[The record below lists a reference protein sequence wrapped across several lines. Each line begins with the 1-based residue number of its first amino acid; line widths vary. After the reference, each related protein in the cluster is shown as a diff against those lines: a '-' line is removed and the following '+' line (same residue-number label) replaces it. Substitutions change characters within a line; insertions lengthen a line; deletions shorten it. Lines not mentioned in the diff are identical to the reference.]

1 MTLYSATEPSGR
13 PRPPMRAKRTP
24 GQSASTTE
32 QRPGLYQRRISR
44 FRRISSRSVTLT
56 APRRGERPIS
66 RFRWIPA
73 AAGWTVGVIA
83 TLSLIASVSPVIR
96 WLIKVP
102 REFINNYLFNFPD
115 TSFAWSFVL
124 ALLAGALT
132 ARKRIAWWLLVLN
145 LLVAAGWNIGG
156 LAADNNTALNIFGE
170 SLGLVLHVAALGVL
184 VLAYREF
191 WAKVRRGALYK
202 AAAVL
207 ITGWAIGILLSWG
220 LVEMFPRTLAPD
232 DRLFYVVDRVV
243 GFAVAGPGS
252 FAGRPHVFLN
262 ALFGLFSAFALIAA
276 AIVLFQSQR
285 AENALTGED
294 ESAIRGLLELYGKND
309 SLGYFATRRDKSV
322 VFAPSGRAA
331 ITYRVELGVCLASGD
346 PVGDPR
352 AWPQAIDAWLA
363 LCQTYGWT
371 PGNMGASS
379 AGARAFRDAGLNAL
393 ELGDEAILHTG
404 DFKLSGRDMRGVR
417 QAVTRARRS
426 GLTVRIRRHH
436 DIEQDEMKR
445 VTARA
450 DAWRDTESERGF
462 SMALGRLG
470 DPADGDCLLVEAI
483 QPDHTVVAML
493 SLVPW
498 GQNGVSLDLMR
509 RSAQS
514 PNGTIEL
521 MVSELALH
529 AERIGISCISLNF
542 AMFRSAF
549 EQGAQLGAGPVARLW
564 RGFLLFFSRWWQLE
578 TLYRSNVKYQPS
590 WVPRYACYEDARMI
604 PRVGVASVIAEG
616 FLVLPFTRR
625 PKQHTGHHPSVPP
638 TLVATG
644 LLHHDGTAPD
654 VSRFPR
660 ADLGRA
666 DEDQRRLPEQMR
678 VRLCKLKMLQD
689 SGIDAYPVGEPPS
702 HTVAQALGADDPTTI
717 SVSGRVL
724 QIRNFGGVLFV
735 QLRDWSA
742 EMQLLLENS
751 ALERGRTADFTK
763 AIDLG
768 DLVEVTGQMGHSQT
782 GTKSMIVHSWRLI
795 GKCLR
800 PLPNK
805 WKGLTDPEARVRS
818 RYVDLAVNAE
828 SRELI
833 TARSN
838 VLRAIR
844 DTLCAKGFLEV
855 ETPIL
860 QQIHGGAAARP
871 FITHSNTYD
880 LDLYLRI
887 APELYLKRLCVG
899 GVERV
904 FELGRAFRNE
914 GVDSSHNPEF
924 TLLEAYQAHA
934 DYTVWIDGSR
944 ELIQN
949 AAQAA
954 NGAQVVMRP
963 RNPDR
968 RAGTDDYFEPVDI
981 SGVWLVKTVHDA
993 VSEALGEHIDAHTSL
1008 AKLRTL
1014 SDAAQIPY
1022 LTRWDTGAIVLELY
1036 EHLVEARTEQPT
1048 FYIDFPTSVSP
1059 LTRPHRSKPH
1069 VAERW
1074 DLVAWGVE
1082 LGTAYSELTD
1092 PVEQR
1097 RRLQEQSLL
1106 AAGGDPEA
1114 MEFDEDFLQA
1124 MEYAMPPT
1132 GGLGMGVDR
1141 VVMLITG
1148 RSIRETLPFP
1158 LAKPR

>member
-1 MTLYSATEPSGR
+1 
-13 PRPPMRAKRTP
+13 
-24 GQSASTTE
+24 
-32 QRPGLYQRRISR
+32 
-44 FRRISSRSVTLT
+44 
-56 APRRGERPIS
+56 
-66 RFRWIPA
+66 
-73 AAGWTVGVIA
+73 
-83 TLSLIASVSPVIR
+83 
-96 WLIKVP
+96 
-102 REFINNYLFNFPD
+102 
-115 TSFAWSFVL
+115 
-124 ALLAGALT
+124 
-132 ARKRIAWWLLVLN
+132 
-145 LLVAAGWNIGG
+145 
-156 LAADNNTALNIFGE
+156 
-170 SLGLVLHVAALGVL
+170 
-184 VLAYREF
+184 
-191 WAKVRRGALYK
+191 
-202 AAAVL
+202 
-207 ITGWAIGILLSWG
+207 
-220 LVEMFPRTLAPD
+220 
-232 DRLFYVVDRVV
+232 VVNRVV
-243 GFAVAGPGS
+243 GFAVVDPSS
-252 FAGRPHVFLN
+252 FSGRPHVVLN
-262 ALFGLFSAFALIAA
+262 ALFGLFSAMALIAA

-285 AENALTGED
+285 ADNALTGED
-294 ESAIRGLLELYGKND
+294 ESAIRGLLELYGTND
-309 SLGYFATRRDKSV
+309 SLGYFSTRRDKSV
-322 VFAPSGRAA
+322 IFAPSGRAA
-331 ITYRVELGVCLASGD
+331 ITYRVEVGVCLASGD
-346 PVGDPR
+346 PIGDPR

-363 LCQTYGWT
+363 LCQTYGWA

-379 AGARAFRDAGLNAL
+379 AGAKAFREAGLNAL
-393 ELGDEAILHTG
+393 ELGDEAILYTA
-404 DFKLSGRDMRGVR
+404 DFRLSGREMRGVR
-417 QAVTRARRS
+417 QAVTRARRANLS
-426 GLTVRIRRHH
+426 VRIRRHY
-436 DIEQDEMKR
+436 DIGAAEMSK
-445 VTARA
+445 VLARA

-470 DPADGDCLLVEAI
+470 DPADGDCLLVEAVA
-483 QPDHTVVAML
+483 PDDTVVAMV

-498 GQNGVSLDLMR
+498 GRNGVSLDLMR
-509 RSAQS
+509 RSPES

-521 MVSELALH
+521 MVTELALH
-529 AERIGISCISLNF
+529 AERIGVSRISLNF

-564 RGFLLFFSRWWQLE
+564 RGFLVFFSRWWQLE
-578 TLYRSNVKYQPS
+578 TLYRSNMKYQPD
-590 WVPRYACYEDARMI
+590 WVPRYACYEDARLI

-625 PKQHTGHHPSVPP
+625 NEHHTGHHSAVPA
-638 TLVATG
+638 TLLATG
-644 LLHHDGTAPD
+644 LLHHDGSAPD
-654 VSRFPR
+654 VS
-660 ADLGRA
+660 ALQQTDLGGG
-666 DEDQRRLPEQMR
+666 EDGVRRLPEQMR
-678 VRLCKLKMLQD
+678 VRLSKLKKLQD
-689 SGIDAYPVGEPPS
+689 SGIDAYPVGQAPS
-702 HTVAQALGADDPTTI
+702 HTIAQALASDEDQATI

-724 QIRNFGGVLFV
+724 RIRDFGGVLFA

-742 EMQLLLENS
+742 EVQLLLENS
-751 ALERGRTADFTK
+751 VLEHGRTADFTK

-768 DLVEVTGQMGHSQT
+768 DLVEVTGQMGHSKT
-782 GTKSMIVHSWRLI
+782 GTQSLIVRSWRLI

-805 WKGLTDPEARVRS
+805 WNGLTDPEARVRS

-828 SRELI
+828 SRELL
-833 TARSN
+833 TARSR

-844 DTLCAKGFLEV
+844 ETLSAKGFLEV

-860 QQIHGGAAARP
+860 QQIHGGATARP
-871 FITHSNTYD
+871 FSTHINSYD

-914 GVDSSHNPEF
+914 GVDFSHNPEF

-934 DYTVWIDGSR
+934 DYTDWIDGCR

-963 RNPDR
+963 RPGAADGSVE
-968 RAGTDDYFEPVDI
+968 AVDI
-981 SGVWLVKTVHDA
+981 SGVWPVKTVHDA
-993 VSEALGEHIDAHTSL
+993 VSEALGEHIDADTSL
-1008 AKLRTL
+1008 AKLRKL
-1014 SDAAQIPY
+1014 SDAVHVPY
-1022 LTRWDTGAIVLELY
+1022 LARWDAGAVVLELY
-1036 EHLVEARTEQPT
+1036 EQLVEDRTEQPT
-1048 FYIDFPTSVSP
+1048 FYTDFPLSVSP
-1059 LTRPHRSKPH
+1059 LTRPHRSKPGI
-1069 VAERW
+1069 AERW

-1114 MEFDEDFLQA
+1114 MELDEDFLQA

>member
-1 MTLYSATEPSGR
+1 
-13 PRPPMRAKRTP
+13 
-24 GQSASTTE
+24 
-32 QRPGLYQRRISR
+32 
-44 FRRISSRSVTLT
+44 VTLT
-56 APRRGERPIS
+56 AS
-66 RFRWIPA
+66 RLRSQPSSRLRWVPA

-96 WLIKVP
+96 WLIRVP
-102 REFINNYLFNFPD
+102 REFINDYIFNFPD

-132 ARKRIAWWLLVLN
+132 ARKRIAWWLLVFN
-145 LLVAAGWNIGG
+145 LLLAAGLNVAGLIVDHPSAAKRFGEMLG
-156 LAADNNTALNIFGE
+156 LGLHLAAVVVLIFG
-170 SLGLVLHVAALGVL
+170 
-184 VLAYREF
+184 YREF
-191 WAKVRRGALYK
+191 WAKVRPGALYK
-202 AAAVL
+202 AAGVL
-207 ITGWAIGILLSWG
+207 LTGWAIGIVVSWG
-220 LVEMFPRTLAPD
+220 LVETFPRSLAAE
-232 DRLFYVVDRVV
+232 DRLFYVVNRVV
-243 GFAVAGPGS
+243 GFAVVESAQ
-252 FAGRPHVFLN
+252 FTGRPPVFLN
-262 ALFGLFSAFALIAA
+262 ALFGLFSAMALIVA

-285 AENALTGED
+285 ADNALTGED
-294 ESAIRGLLELYGKND
+294 ESAIRGLLELWGKDD

-331 ITYRVELGVCLASGD
+331 ITYRVEVGVCLASGD
-346 PVGDPR
+346 PIGDPR

-363 LCQTYGWT
+363 LCQSYGWT

-379 AGARAFRDAGLNAL
+379 AGAKAFREAGLNAL
-393 ELGDEAILHTG
+393 ELGDEAILQTAE
-404 DFKLSGRDMRGVR
+404 FRLSGREMRGVR
-417 QAVTRARRS
+417 QAVTRARRA
-426 GLTVRIRRHH
+426 GLTMRIRRHH
-436 DIEQDEMKR
+436 DIEPAEMAQ
-445 VTARA
+445 VISRA
-450 DAWRDTESERGF
+450 DSWRDTEAERGF

-470 DPADGDCLLVEAI
+470 DPADGDCLLVEALGSN
-483 QPDHTVVAML
+483 DTVVAML

-498 GQNGVSLDLMR
+498 GRNGVSLDLMR
-509 RSAQS
+509 RSPHS

-529 AERIGISCISLNF
+529 AERIGITRISLNF

-578 TLYRSNVKYQPS
+578 TLYRSNMKYQPD
-590 WVPRYACYEDARMI
+590 WIPRFACYEDARMV
-604 PRVGVASVIAEG
+604 PRVGVASSIAEG

-625 PKQHTGHHPSVPP
+625 DEQHTGHHPSVPP
-638 TLVATG
+638 TLLATG
-644 LLHHDGTAPD
+644 LLHHDGSAPD
-654 VSRFPR
+654 ASALQE
-660 ADLGRA
+660 ADFGDVDARG
-666 DEDQRRLPEQMR
+666 RRLPEQMR
-678 VRLCKLKMLQD
+678 VRMSKLKALQD
-689 SGIDAYPVGEPPS
+689 SGIDAYPVGQPPS
-702 HTVAQALGADDPTTI
+702 HTVAQALSIEDHTAV

-724 QIRNFGGVLFV
+724 RIRDFGGVLFAE
-735 QLRDWSA
+735 LRDWSA
-742 EMQLLLENS
+742 EVQLLLENS
-751 ALERGRTADFTK
+751 VLEHGRTADFTK

-768 DLVEVTGQMGHSQT
+768 DLVEVTGKMGYSKT
-782 GTKSMIVHSWRLI
+782 GTQSLIVHSWRLI

-828 SRELI
+828 ARELI
-833 TARSN
+833 AARSR
-838 VLRAIR
+838 VLRSIR
-844 DTLCAKGFLEV
+844 DTLNDKGFLEV

-871 FITHSNTYD
+871 FITHINSYD

-914 GVDSSHNPEF
+914 GVDFSHNPEF

-934 DYTVWIDGSR
+934 DYKDWIDGSR

-963 RNPDR
+963 
-968 RAGTDDYFEPVDI
+968 AGDGLEEIDI
-981 SGVWLVKTVHDA
+981 SGVWPVKTVHDA
-993 VSEALGEHIDAHTSL
+993 VSEALGDHIDASTSL
-1008 AKLRTL
+1008 TRLRRL
-1014 SDAAQIPY
+1014 SDAAKIPY
-1022 LTRWDTGAIVLELY
+1022 LAQWDAGAVVLELY
-1036 EHLVEARTEQPT
+1036 EHLVEAPTEKPT
-1048 FYIDFPTSVSP
+1048 FYIDFPLSVSP
-1059 LTRPHRSKPH
+1059 LTRPHRSKPGI
-1069 VAERW
+1069 AERW

-1092 PVEQR
+1092 PIEQR
-1097 RRLQEQSLL
+1097 RRLEEQSYL

-1114 MEFDEDFLQA
+1114 MELDEDFLQA

-1141 VVMLITG
+1141 VVMLVTG